1 MKKQKKNKI
10 VFIVFGF
17 SRKNLRKQ
25 PWFTVDQL
33 LKKFVS
39 NYDVNIITD
48 SIDAHSNSY
57 KTFKINKIF
66 NFLSPSIKLKE
77 KINELN
83 PIKIF
88 IIIGSHE
95 LLLFT
100 RFRKFK
106 NINFIIGNNRFEIN
120 EILRINFKDF
130 LSEFK
135 LLLLPIFVSLLPGFL
150 LKLGF
155 KLVGKSKIIY
165 LSREAQKRYLKI
177 GLPRGR
183 VFKPL
188 KKVICRKTKFLQSQN
203 KKIILTYFGPPL
215 NLRGID
221 IVLNIFERLS
231 ERKKN
236 IFLNLLVRNNKEIYL
251 RNKMII
257 LKKIIKNSKFNNNI
271 KLDTNYYTYK
281 NLQNKINKSSIIIL
295 PFKITLSDTPL
306 VIYEATQSKI
316 PLFVLD
322 TPGITENII
331 KTNSYAC
338 KNEKDLTYK
347 ILKFLETN

>member
-1 MKKQKKNKI
+1 MKKHKRDKI
-10 VFIVFGF
+10 VFVVFGF

-25 PWFTVDQL
+25 PWFTINLL
-33 LKKFVS
+33 LKKFIS
-39 NYDVNIITD
+39 NYDVNLITD
-48 SIDAHSNSY
+48 SLDAHSSSY
-57 KTFKINKIF
+57 KTIKIKKIF
-66 NFLSPSIKLKE
+66 NFLSPSIELKE
-77 KINELN
+77 IINELN

-106 NINFIIGNNRFEIN
+106 NLNFIIGNNRFTIK
-120 EILRINFKDF
+120 EILRINFKDIF
-130 LSEFK
+130 GELK
-135 LLLLPIFVSLLPGFL
+135 LLLVPIFASILPGFL
-150 LKLGF
+150 IKLGF
-155 KLVGKSKIIY
+155 KLIGESKIVY

-177 GLPRGR
+177 GLPKGK

-188 KKVICRKTKFLQSQN
+188 KKVVCRKTKFLKLQN

-221 IVLNIFERLS
+221 IVLNTFEHLS
-231 ERKKN
+231 EIKHN
-236 IFLNLLVRNNKEIYL
+236 IFLNLFIRNNREIYL
-251 RNKMII
+251 KNKMTTLREVIN
-257 LKKIIKNSKFNNNI
+257 NSKFNKNI

-281 NLQNKINKSSIIIL
+281 NLQNKINNSSIIIL

-306 VIYEATQSKI
+306 VIYEATQTKI

-322 TPGITENII
+322 TPGVTENII

-338 KNEKDLTYK
+338 DNEKDLTYK
-347 ILKFLETN
+347 ILKFLEIN